1 MTNFLKFSYWF
12 ESLPTPFLPW
22 VLRFLL
28 TSFIGLVVLGVI
40 LHLLARQRRENR
52 MWREGIA
59 RLAAVL
65 FQTGLLGLL
74 LAWFTEDQVPFFG
87 YRFWFAVLLVATVV
101 RLVYVLKRILKDI
114 PAKMA
119 ETAESERIKKYLP

>member
-1 MTNFLKFSYWF
+1 MSNILLLSYWF

-28 TSFIGLVVLGVI
+28 TVFIGMIVVGVV
-40 LHLLARQRRENR
+40 LHLLARRHREHR
-52 MWREGIA
+52 MWREGVA

-65 FQTGLLGLL
+65 FQSGLVGLL

-87 YRFWFAVLLVATVV
+87 MRFWFAVLAIVTVV
-101 RLVYVLKRILKDI
+101 RLALVLKKILKDI
-114 PAKMA
+114 PAKLAATA
-119 ETAESERIKKYLP
+119 ETDRIKKYLP

>member
-1 MTNFLKFSYWF
+1 MSNFLQFSYWF

-28 TSFIGLVVLGVI
+28 TAFIGLVILGVV
-40 LHLLARQRRENR
+40 LHLLARSRRENR
-52 MWREGIA
+52 MWREGVA

-65 FQTGLLGLL
+65 FQTGLIGLL

-87 YRFWFAVLLVATVV
+87 YRFWFAVLAVATLV
-101 RLVYVLKRILKDI
+101 RLALVLKRMLKDI
-114 PAKMA
+114 PNKMA
-119 ETAESERIKKYLP
+119 ETAEKDRIKKYLP